1 MLTLIFTILLFFVF
15 GKLLI
20 FAVKAA
26 WGLSKIVCTVVLLPL
41 VLIGLVVVGLVK
53 IALPVLI
60 IVGIISL
67 LIPRTGF

>member
-67 LIPRTGF
+67 LVPRTGY